1 MNFNLIAVLILTSLP
16 LALSAACPTDDAF
29 PDAFFPELTLE
40 TNLGDVVIEL
50 DRRRAPLTVNRFLHA
65 VKNKAYDNNLIHRV
79 VPDYVIQTGAFK
91 MDYAAVDSCGHLF
104 NESGN
109 GLSNQRGTLAM
120 ARYDD
125 PHSASSSFYINLKD
139 NPNLDPNQ
147 KSWGYAVFGYVVSG
161 MDVVDQIAQVK
172 TEFNTQLEAKDVPIQ
187 PLQIISVRLNQ

>member
-16 LALSAACPTDDAF
+16 LALSAACSTDDAF